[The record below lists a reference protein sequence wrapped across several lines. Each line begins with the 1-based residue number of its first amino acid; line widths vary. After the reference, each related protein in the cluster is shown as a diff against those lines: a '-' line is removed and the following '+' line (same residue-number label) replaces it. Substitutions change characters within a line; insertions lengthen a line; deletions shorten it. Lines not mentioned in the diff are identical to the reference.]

1 MAHSMRAERP
11 PHESHTCPWD
21 ARSARAPLTR
31 RPLLAWTEAV
41 RLAPGLQVRSQLE
54 VLLAEKAAL
63 AAENERLAHQNCGLQ
78 ELLQYSMQA
87 RIPHCGALLALR
99 NRYLQLAG

>member
-1 MAHSMRAERP
+1 MNALIGWP
-11 PHESHTCPWD
+11 
-21 ARSARAPLTR
+21 
-31 RPLLAWTEAV
+31 EAV
-41 RLAPGLQVRSQLE
+41 RLALLPQVRSQLE

-87 RIPHCGALLALR
+87 RPSPPPPPTSCLPPLALR
-99 NRYLQLAG
+99 KSG